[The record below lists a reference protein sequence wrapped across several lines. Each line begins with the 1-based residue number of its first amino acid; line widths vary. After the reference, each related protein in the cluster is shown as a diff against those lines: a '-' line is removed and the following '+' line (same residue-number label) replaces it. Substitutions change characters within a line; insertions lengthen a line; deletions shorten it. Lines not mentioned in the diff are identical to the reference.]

1 MTGNEYSDDQRPMT
15 YLGGMPVYATTLLIL
30 IYVASMI
37 ACTVLIGARS
47 GGLLEQLAF
56 SSDDVLR
63 HGKVWQFATYIF
75 VNPPSFQFAIDMLM
89 LWWFGRPLEQFFG
102 RKIFLRFYLLLVLFI
117 PAVFTALGLLAPMRI
132 AGVPGQLAVF
142 VAFATL
148 YPNAALFFNILA
160 KWMAAVIVA
169 LQSMMF
175 LAANDWPRLLALWL
189 TCGFAF
195 LFVRHERGLLAL
207 PSFAAWRRP
216 KLRVLPPPPAASR
229 RDEVVSD
236 ASSEMDALLDKI
248 AKSGMASLTAKER
261 ARLERAR
268 EALLKKDGR

>member
-1 MTGNEYSDDQRPMT
+1 M
-15 YLGGMPVYATTLLIL
+15 GGLPVYATTLLIL

-37 ACTVLIGARS
+37 ACTVVLGS
-47 GGLLEQLAF
+47 GTGGLLEWLSF

-63 HGKVWQFATYIF
+63 RGRVWQFVTYAL
-75 VNPPSFQFAIDMLM
+75 VNPPSLQFAIDMLM

-102 RKIFLRFYLLLVLFI
+102 RRIFLRFYVLLVLFI
-117 PAVFTALGLLAPMRI
+117 PTVFTALGFFSPMRI

-148 YPNAALFFNILA
+148 YPNAALLFNILA

-169 LQSMMF
+169 IMTMVF
-175 LAANDWPRLLALWL
+175 VANNEWTQLLALWL

-195 LFVRHERGLLAL
+195 LFVRHERGMLTL
-207 PSFAAWRRP
+207 PSIAALRRP
-216 KLRVLPPPPAASR
+216 KFRVLPPPPAAVR
-229 RDEVVSD
+229 GVEDSD